1 MAPQTDL
8 GEKDHLGRTSKRVG
22 SGLSVAHPPPSPTIP
37 PVSILH
43 PHAAHESHLLNI
55 ISFLF

>member
-1 MAPQTDL
+1 MTPQTNQ
-8 GEKDHLGRTSKRVG
+8 GVKDHLGRTSKRVG
-22 SGLSVAHPPPSPTIP
+22 SGLSIAHPRSLTIP

-55 ISFLF
+55 IPFLL